1 MVREVLAV
9 AAGGALGSL
18 ARYALLL
25 AFSLLGSAWLPMA
38 TLAAN
43 LIGCLAMGFV
53 AQWSLQAGW
62 EQHWAAVGIR
72 IGLLGGLTTFSSFAL
87 DSLRIWHAE
96 RLVGAAWLVTAHVA
110 FGLAAAALGIW
121 LARSCAP
128 A

>member
-9 AAGGALGSL
+9 AAGGAVGSL

-25 AFSLLGSAWLPMA
+25 AFSLLGAAWLPMA

-43 LIGCLAMGFV
+43 QIGCVAIGFV
-53 AQWSLQAGW
+53 APCSLQPGW

-72 IGLLGGLTTFSSFAL
+72 IGILGGLTTFSSFAL
-87 DSLRIWHAE
+87 DSLRIWQAE
-96 RLVGAAWLVTAHVA
+96 RLAAAAWLVAAHQVLV
-110 FGLAAAALGIW
+110 LAAAALGIC
-121 LARSCAP
+121 LARSFAP